1 MNVPLRKPDPMSWS
15 HDSEQFTRNISL
27 EMIEREIRRGIA
39 LVATECIVFQCMFS
53 ISISEP
59 PTRISNINSPGK
71 NSSASLSETAVQKHP
86 RNLYLT
92 CSQQ

>member
-1 MNVPLRKPDPMSWS
+1 MNAPLRKPDSMSWS
-15 HDSEQFTRNISL
+15 HDSEKLTRNTSL
-27 EMIEREIRRGIA
+27 QMIERETTKGIA
-39 LVATECIVFQCMFS
+39 LLATECIVFQCMFS

-59 PTRISNINSPGK
+59 PTRISNINSHRK
-71 NSSASLSETAVQKHP
+71 KSHVSLSETAVQKHP